1 MKIEVPVNSTY
12 HEVNNERAREW
23 EKQQSDKYKE
33 YRNKWTV
40 NPKNFIVDDAP
51 LHLDIEPT
59 NACNLKCPMCPR
71 TVLLNDENKNSD
83 FHIGSMD
90 MNTFKKIID
99 EAVDIGVYSVK
110 LNWLGEPLVHS
121 NIVDMVAYAKGK
133 GIIDVMFNT
142 NAVLLT
148 EDISRRL
155 IEAGLDKIFFS
166 FDSPLKEKYE
176 QIRIGANFED
186 TLNNII
192 RFTKI
197 RTEMGKAHPLTRVSM
212 VLMENNKEE
221 YDKYVEIFRNIVD
234 IVAYVEYREPVGNE
248 TNETKLYEQGFA
260 CSQLWQRMFIAWD
273 GEVIPCCVDSQR
285 ELVMGNI
292 HKDTIKDIWNNEVY
306 SNIRKL
312 HKDGML
318 YELDLCRKC
327 ALPMKSQ
334 DGTI

>member
-1 MKIEVPVNSTY
+1 MKIEVPVNPTY

-23 EKQQSDKYKE
+23 EKRQSERYKE
-33 YRNKWTV
+33 YRNKWVV
-40 NPKNFIVDDAP
+40 NPKNFIIEDAP

-71 TVLLNDENKNSD
+71 TVLLNDDSKNSE

-90 MNTFKKIID
+90 MNTYKRIID
-99 EAVDIGVYSVK
+99 EAVEIGVYSVK

-121 NIVDMVAYAKGK
+121 NIVDMVAYAKEK

-148 EDISRRL
+148 EDTSRRL

-166 FDSPLKEKYE
+166 FDSPDQEKYE
-176 QIRIGANFED
+176 QIRVGAKFED

-192 RFTKI
+192 KFTKI
-197 RTEMGKAHPLTRVSM
+197 RNEMGKDRPLTRVSM
-212 VLMENNKEE
+212 VLMESNKEE
-221 YDKYVEIFRNIVD
+221 YDEYVSLFQDIVD
-234 IVAYVEYREPVGNE
+234 TVAYVEYRDPASNE
-248 TNETKLYEQGFA
+248 NDETKVYQQGFA

-273 GEVIPCCVDSQR
+273 GEVIPCCIDSER
-285 ELVMGNI
+285 ESVMGNI
-292 HKDTIKDIWNNEVY
+292 HKDTIKDIWRNEVY
-306 SNIRKL
+306 SKMRNM
-312 HKDGML
+312 HKSGMCF
-318 YELDLCRKC
+318 EKDLCRKC
-327 ALPMKSQ
+327 ALPQKIM

>member
-1 MKIEVPVNSTY
+1 MKIEVPINPTY
-12 HEVNNERAREW
+12 HEVSNEKAREW
-23 EKQQSDKYKE
+23 EKQQSERYKV

-40 NPKNFIVDDAP
+40 NPKNFIVNDAP

-71 TVLLNDENKNSD
+71 TVLLNDENTNSN
-83 FHIGSMD
+83 FHIGSMN
-90 MNTFKKIID
+90 MNTFKRIID

-121 NIVDMVAYAKGK
+121 NIVDMVAYAKEK

-176 QIRIGANFED
+176 QIRIGAKFED

-192 RFTKI
+192 GFTKI
-197 RTEMGKAHPLTRVSM
+197 RTEMRKIHPLTRVSM
-212 VLMENNKEE
+212 VLMESNRGE
-221 YDKYVEIFRNIVD
+221 YDEYIRIFQDIVD
-234 IVAYVEYREPVGNE
+234 TVAYVEYRDPAGNE
-248 TNETKLYEQGFA
+248 IDETKVYEQGFA

-273 GEVIPCCVDSQR
+273 GEVIPCCIDSQR
-285 ELVMGNI
+285 ESVMGNI
-292 HKDTIKDIWNNEVY
+292 NKDTIKDIWNNEVY
-306 SNIRKL
+306 SKIRKL
-312 HKDGML
+312 HKSGMCF
-318 YELDLCRKC
+318 EMDLCRKC
-327 ALPMKSQ
+327 ALPLKSL
-334 DGTI
+334 DGTK